1 MLPAYVWKPDQQQ
14 MERVEEQP
22 YERAGCFVQMIAI
35 FLSLLYY
42 KDNLYVFV
50 SLIPFPYSV
59 ASPLPQR
66 ARRQV
71 GLASSLR
78 DASPASSL

>member
-14 MERVEEQP
+14 MERVAEQP
-22 YERAGCFVQMIAI
+22 YERAGCFVQMIAN
-35 FLSLLYY
+35 FLYY